1 MGVGTRRQDPGLGAV
16 LGLAIGLGGLTM
28 CVTLVYRAMRAVM
41 DVGGACADGGPYVSA
56 QPCPDGAAPAMLL
69 GIFGGFL
76 FGGMAMAYGS
86 RVGGPWVGAA
96 PLIGWSGLFGSLGW
110 NFLDYGII
118 NPPPQVDGVELGWL
132 IPGILFELMALTPIV
147 LAGMATR
154 AGVTAGAGRAQTMA
168 GPLGGPPPDGPAAV
182 RPAMRAGEREVLRA
196 IAVDLGAAVD
206 RAAALAP
213 AHPVSE
219 TDSAPTDDFQEGTQA
234 LLDRLE
240 RLADMRDRG
249 LLTAEEFET
258 AKSSIIAELEA
269 RS

>member
-1 MGVGTRRQDPGLGAV
+1 
-16 LGLAIGLGGLTM
+16 
-28 CVTLVYRAMRAVM
+28 
-41 DVGGACADGGPYVSA
+41 
-56 QPCPDGAAPAMLL
+56 
-69 GIFGGFL
+69 
-76 FGGMAMAYGS
+76 
-86 RVGGPWVGAA
+86 
-96 PLIGWSGLFGSLGW
+96 
-110 NFLDYGII
+110 
-118 NPPPQVDGVELGWL
+118 
-132 IPGILFELMALTPIV
+132 
-147 LAGMATR
+147 
-154 AGVTAGAGRAQTMA
+154 
-168 GPLGGPPPDGPAAV
+168 
-182 RPAMRAGEREVLRA
+182 MRAGEREVLRA
-196 IAVDLGAAVD
+196 IAVDLGAAVA